1 MIKIKDMKERGLSVV
16 HDLVDF
22 AKETVKNRKQ
32 RKALRTD
39 ENESLLPETKTF
51 NGMPL
56 RDYCW
61 LKDEIFRI
69 KLKRRR
75 EEGGEGFASKAVIIF
90 SIAFLIAGLAWIH
103 FGRFMAML
111 LFIGVS
117 GRILEMVSE
126 SGLHGNELMMSF
138 PEYGIWNSDEVK
150 NFKYNFEDILDFFGY
165 SSGRIQGTEFKKIF
179 TMAGID
185 YGKPVYKIELEKT
198 SLLLNIF
205 YGLNDW
211 ESVDEMLYDI
221 RKVEFT
227 AEELFKRRN
236 ELQSIERN
244 FVKKGRKKYRKTRK
258 DLELERK
265 EIDGKV
271 YWTDYKGF
279 IKIREEF
286 SELTKFNEKEVRGL
300 LKDIYPSA
308 EKISTAAGER
318 WLEKGYVLLEGEGRR
333 KHLTFFMQEWEK
345 LDEKDVEEEES

>member
-32 RKALRTD
+32 RKAIRTD

-61 LKDEIFRI
+61 LMDEIIRTEQ
-69 KLKRRR
+69 KRM
-75 EEGGEGFASKAVIIF
+75 EEGGKDFACKAIIIF

-138 PEYGIWNSDEVK
+138 PEYGIWNSEEVK
-150 NFKYNFEDILDFFGY
+150 DFKNNFENISLDF
-165 SSGRIQGTEFKKIF
+165 SCQSELVSGREFERIF
-179 TMAGID
+179 KMAGID
-185 YGKPVYKIELEKT
+185 YEKT
-198 SLLLNIF
+198 TYENNLKRTNFLLNIF

-211 ESVDEMLYDI
+211 ESADEMLYDI
-221 RKVEFT
+221 RKGEFT
-227 AEELFKRRN
+227 AAELFKRRN
-236 ELQSIERN
+236 ELCSLENN
-244 FVKKGRKKYRKTRK
+244 FVKKGKKKYRKTRK
-258 DLELERK
+258 DSEFERK
-265 EIDGKV
+265 EIDGK
-271 YWTDYKGF
+271 
-279 IKIREEF
+279 
-286 SELTKFNEKEVRGL
+286 
-300 LKDIYPSA
+300 IYN
-308 EKISTAAGER
+308 K
-318 WLEKGYVLLEGEGRR
+318 YVD
-333 KHLTFFMQEWEK
+333 HP
-345 LDEKDVEEEES
+345 

>member
-61 LKDEIFRI
+61 LMDEIIRTEQ
-69 KLKRRR
+69 KRM
-75 EEGGEGFASKAVIIF
+75 EEGGKDFACKAIIIF

-138 PEYGIWNSDEVK
+138 PEYGIWNSEEVK
-150 NFKYNFEDILDFFGY
+150 DFKNNFENISLDF
-165 SSGRIQGTEFKKIF
+165 SCQSELVSGREFERIF
-179 TMAGID
+179 KMAGID
-185 YGKPVYKIELEKT
+185 YEKT
-198 SLLLNIF
+198 TYENNLKRTNFLLNIF

-211 ESVDEMLYDI
+211 ESADEMLYDI
-221 RKVEFT
+221 RKGEFT
-227 AEELFKRRN
+227 AAELFKRRN
-236 ELQSIERN
+236 ELCSLENN
-244 FVKKGRKKYRKTRK
+244 FVKKGKKKYRKTRK
-258 DLELERK
+258 DSEFERK
-265 EIDGKV
+265 EIDGK
-271 YWTDYKGF
+271 
-279 IKIREEF
+279 
-286 SELTKFNEKEVRGL
+286 
-300 LKDIYPSA
+300 IYN
-308 EKISTAAGER
+308 K
-318 WLEKGYVLLEGEGRR
+318 YVD
-333 KHLTFFMQEWEK
+333 HP
-345 LDEKDVEEEES
+345 

>member
-138 PEYGIWNSDEVK
+138 PEYGIWNSEEVK
-150 NFKYNFEDILDFFGY
+150 DFKNNFENISLDF
-165 SSGRIQGTEFKKIF
+165 SCQSELVSGREFERIF
-179 TMAGID
+179 KMAGID
-185 YGKPVYKIELEKT
+185 YEKT
-198 SLLLNIF
+198 TYENNLKRTNFLLNIF

-211 ESVDEMLYDI
+211 ESADEMLYDI
-221 RKVEFT
+221 RKGEFT
-227 AEELFKRRN
+227 AAELFKRRN
-236 ELQSIERN
+236 ELCSLENN
-244 FVKKGRKKYRKTRK
+244 FVKKGKKKYRKTRK
-258 DLELERK
+258 DSEFERK
-265 EIDGKV
+265 EIDGK
-271 YWTDYKGF
+271 
-279 IKIREEF
+279 
-286 SELTKFNEKEVRGL
+286 
-300 LKDIYPSA
+300 IYN
-308 EKISTAAGER
+308 K
-318 WLEKGYVLLEGEGRR
+318 YVN
-333 KHLTFFMQEWEK
+333 HP
-345 LDEKDVEEEES
+345 

>member
-1 MIKIKDMKERGLSVV
+1 MIKIKDMKERGLSIV

-61 LKDEIFRI
+61 LMDEIIRTEQ
-69 KLKRRR
+69 KRM
-75 EEGGEGFASKAVIIF
+75 EEGGKDFACKAIIIF

-138 PEYGIWNSDEVK
+138 PEYGIWNSEEVK
-150 NFKYNFEDILDFFGY
+150 DFKNNFENISLDF
-165 SSGRIQGTEFKKIF
+165 SCQSELVSGREFERIF
-179 TMAGID
+179 KMAGID
-185 YGKPVYKIELEKT
+185 YEKT
-198 SLLLNIF
+198 TYENNLKRTNFLLNIF

-211 ESVDEMLYDI
+211 ESADEMLYDI
-221 RKVEFT
+221 RKGEFT
-227 AEELFKRRN
+227 AAELFKRRN
-236 ELQSIERN
+236 ELCSLENN
-244 FVKKGRKKYRKTRK
+244 FVKKGKKKYRKTRK
-258 DLELERK
+258 DSEFERK
-265 EIDGKV
+265 EIDGK
-271 YWTDYKGF
+271 
-279 IKIREEF
+279 
-286 SELTKFNEKEVRGL
+286 
-300 LKDIYPSA
+300 IYN
-308 EKISTAAGER
+308 K
-318 WLEKGYVLLEGEGRR
+318 YVD
-333 KHLTFFMQEWEK
+333 HP
-345 LDEKDVEEEES
+345 

>member
-138 PEYGIWNSDEVK
+138 PEYGIWNSEEVK
-150 NFKYNFEDILDFFGY
+150 DFKNNFENISLDF
-165 SSGRIQGTEFKKIF
+165 SCQSELVSGREFERIF
-179 TMAGID
+179 KMAGID
-185 YGKPVYKIELEKT
+185 YEKT
-198 SLLLNIF
+198 TYENNLKRTNFLLNIF

-211 ESVDEMLYDI
+211 ESADEMLYDI
-221 RKVEFT
+221 RKGEFT
-227 AEELFKRRN
+227 AAELFKRRN
-236 ELQSIERN
+236 ELCSLENN
-244 FVKKGRKKYRKTRK
+244 FVKKGKKKYRKTRK
-258 DLELERK
+258 DSEFERK
-265 EIDGKV
+265 EIDGK
-271 YWTDYKGF
+271 
-279 IKIREEF
+279 
-286 SELTKFNEKEVRGL
+286 
-300 LKDIYPSA
+300 IYN
-308 EKISTAAGER
+308 K
-318 WLEKGYVLLEGEGRR
+318 YVD
-333 KHLTFFMQEWEK
+333 HP
-345 LDEKDVEEEES
+345 

>member
-138 PEYGIWNSDEVK
+138 PEYGIWNSEEVK
-150 NFKYNFEDILDFFGY
+150 DFKNNFENISLDF
-165 SSGRIQGTEFKKIF
+165 SCQSELVSGREFERIF
-179 TMAGID
+179 KMAGID
-185 YGKPVYKIELEKT
+185 YEKT
-198 SLLLNIF
+198 TYENNLKRTNFLLNIF

-211 ESVDEMLYDI
+211 ETVDEMLYDI
-221 RKVEFT
+221 RKGEFT
-227 AEELFKRRN
+227 AAELFKRKN
-236 ELQSIERN
+236 ELCLLENN
-244 FVKKGRKKYRKTRK
+244 FVKKGKKKYRKTRK
-258 DLELERK
+258 DSEFERK
-265 EIDGKV
+265 EIDGK
-271 YWTDYKGF
+271 
-279 IKIREEF
+279 
-286 SELTKFNEKEVRGL
+286 
-300 LKDIYPSA
+300 IYN
-308 EKISTAAGER
+308 K
-318 WLEKGYVLLEGEGRR
+318 YVD
-333 KHLTFFMQEWEK
+333 HP
-345 LDEKDVEEEES
+345 

>member
-61 LKDEIFRI
+61 LMDEIIRTEQ
-69 KLKRRR
+69 KRM
-75 EEGGEGFASKAVIIF
+75 EEGGKDFACKAIIIF

-138 PEYGIWNSDEVK
+138 PEYGIWNSEEVK
-150 NFKYNFEDILDFFGY
+150 DFKNNFENISLDF
-165 SSGRIQGTEFKKIF
+165 SCQSELVSGREFERIF
-179 TMAGID
+179 KMAGID
-185 YGKPVYKIELEKT
+185 YEKT
-198 SLLLNIF
+198 TYENNLKRTNFLLNIF

-211 ESVDEMLYDI
+211 ESADEMLYDI
-221 RKVEFT
+221 RKGEFT
-227 AEELFKRRN
+227 AAELFKRRN
-236 ELQSIERN
+236 ELCSLENN
-244 FVKKGRKKYRKTRK
+244 FVKKGKKKYRKTRK
-258 DLELERK
+258 DSEFEKK
-265 EIDGKV
+265 EIDGK
-271 YWTDYKGF
+271 
-279 IKIREEF
+279 
-286 SELTKFNEKEVRGL
+286 
-300 LKDIYPSA
+300 IYN
-308 EKISTAAGER
+308 K
-318 WLEKGYVLLEGEGRR
+318 YVD
-333 KHLTFFMQEWEK
+333 HP
-345 LDEKDVEEEES
+345 

>member
-69 KLKRRR
+69 KLKRM
-75 EEGGEGFASKAVIIF
+75 EEGGKDFACKAIIIF

-138 PEYGIWNSDEVK
+138 PEYGILNSEEVK
-150 NFKYNFEDILDFFGY
+150 DFKNNFENISLDF
-165 SSGRIQGTEFKKIF
+165 SCQSELVSGREFERIF
-179 TMAGID
+179 KMAGID
-185 YGKPVYKIELEKT
+185 YEKT
-198 SLLLNIF
+198 TYENNLKRTNFLLNIF

-211 ESVDEMLYDI
+211 ESADEMLYDI
-221 RKVEFT
+221 RKGEFT
-227 AEELFKRRN
+227 AAELFKRRN
-236 ELQSIERN
+236 ELCSLENN
-244 FVKKGRKKYRKTRK
+244 FVKKGKKKYRKTRK
-258 DLELERK
+258 DSEFERK
-265 EIDGKV
+265 EIDGK
-271 YWTDYKGF
+271 
-279 IKIREEF
+279 
-286 SELTKFNEKEVRGL
+286 
-300 LKDIYPSA
+300 IYN
-308 EKISTAAGER
+308 K
-318 WLEKGYVLLEGEGRR
+318 YVD
-333 KHLTFFMQEWEK
+333 HP
-345 LDEKDVEEEES
+345 

>member
-61 LKDEIFRI
+61 LMVEIIRTEQ
-69 KLKRRR
+69 KRM
-75 EEGGEGFASKAVIIF
+75 EEGGKDFACKAIIIF

-138 PEYGIWNSDEVK
+138 PEYGIWNSEEVK
-150 NFKYNFEDILDFFGY
+150 DFKNNFENISLDF
-165 SSGRIQGTEFKKIF
+165 SCQSELVSGREFERIF
-179 TMAGID
+179 KMAGID
-185 YGKPVYKIELEKT
+185 YEKT
-198 SLLLNIF
+198 TYENNLKRTNFLLNIF

-211 ESVDEMLYDI
+211 ESADEMLYDI
-221 RKVEFT
+221 RKGEFT
-227 AEELFKRRN
+227 AAELFKRRN
-236 ELQSIERN
+236 ELCSLENN
-244 FVKKGRKKYRKTRK
+244 FVKKGKKKYRKTRK
-258 DLELERK
+258 DSEFERK
-265 EIDGKV
+265 EIDGK
-271 YWTDYKGF
+271 
-279 IKIREEF
+279 
-286 SELTKFNEKEVRGL
+286 
-300 LKDIYPSA
+300 IYN
-308 EKISTAAGER
+308 K
-318 WLEKGYVLLEGEGRR
+318 YVD
-333 KHLTFFMQEWEK
+333 HP
-345 LDEKDVEEEES
+345 

>member
-61 LKDEIFRI
+61 LMDEIIRTEQ
-69 KLKRRR
+69 KRM
-75 EEGGEGFASKAVIIF
+75 EEGGKDFACKAIIIF

-117 GRILEMVSE
+117 GKILEMVSE

-138 PEYGIWNSDEVK
+138 PEYGIWNSEEVK
-150 NFKYNFEDILDFFGY
+150 DFKNNFENISLDF
-165 SSGRIQGTEFKKIF
+165 SCQSELVSGREFERIF
-179 TMAGID
+179 KMAGID
-185 YGKPVYKIELEKT
+185 YEKT
-198 SLLLNIF
+198 TYENNLKRTNFLLNIF

-211 ESVDEMLYDI
+211 ESADEMLYDI
-221 RKVEFT
+221 RKGEFT
-227 AEELFKRRN
+227 AAELFKRRN
-236 ELQSIERN
+236 ELCSLENN
-244 FVKKGRKKYRKTRK
+244 FVKKGKKKYRKTRK
-258 DLELERK
+258 DSEFERK
-265 EIDGKV
+265 EIDGK
-271 YWTDYKGF
+271 
-279 IKIREEF
+279 
-286 SELTKFNEKEVRGL
+286 
-300 LKDIYPSA
+300 IYN
-308 EKISTAAGER
+308 K
-318 WLEKGYVLLEGEGRR
+318 YVD
-333 KHLTFFMQEWEK
+333 HP
-345 LDEKDVEEEES
+345 

>member
-69 KLKRRR
+69 KLKRM
-75 EEGGEGFASKAVIIF
+75 EEGGKDFACKAIIIF

-138 PEYGIWNSDEVK
+138 PEYGIWNSEEVK
-150 NFKYNFEDILDFFGY
+150 DFKNNFENISLDF
-165 SSGRIQGTEFKKIF
+165 SCQSELVSGREFERIF
-179 TMAGID
+179 KMAGID
-185 YGKPVYKIELEKT
+185 YEKT
-198 SLLLNIF
+198 TYENNLKRTNFLLNIF

-211 ESVDEMLYDI
+211 ESADEMLYDI
-221 RKVEFT
+221 RKGEFT
-227 AEELFKRRN
+227 AAELFKRRN
-236 ELQSIERN
+236 ELCSLENN
-244 FVKKGRKKYRKTRK
+244 FVKKGKKKYRKTRK
-258 DLELERK
+258 DSEFERK
-265 EIDGKV
+265 EIDGK
-271 YWTDYKGF
+271 
-279 IKIREEF
+279 
-286 SELTKFNEKEVRGL
+286 
-300 LKDIYPSA
+300 IYN
-308 EKISTAAGER
+308 K
-318 WLEKGYVLLEGEGRR
+318 YVD
-333 KHLTFFMQEWEK
+333 HP
-345 LDEKDVEEEES
+345 

>member
-32 RKALRTD
+32 KKEQETD

-61 LKDEIFRI
+61 LMDEIIRTEQ
-69 KLKRRR
+69 KRM
-75 EEGGEGFASKAVIIF
+75 EEGGKDFACKAIIIF

-138 PEYGIWNSDEVK
+138 PEYGIWNSEEVK
-150 NFKYNFEDILDFFGY
+150 DFKNNFENISLDF
-165 SSGRIQGTEFKKIF
+165 SCQSELVSGREFERIF
-179 TMAGID
+179 KMAGID
-185 YGKPVYKIELEKT
+185 YEKT
-198 SLLLNIF
+198 TYENNLKRTNFLLNIF

-211 ESVDEMLYDI
+211 ESADEMLYDI
-221 RKVEFT
+221 RKGEFT
-227 AEELFKRRN
+227 AAELFKRRN
-236 ELQSIERN
+236 ELCSLENN
-244 FVKKGRKKYRKTRK
+244 FVKKGKKKYRKTRK
-258 DLELERK
+258 VSEFERK
-265 EIDGKV
+265 EIDGK
-271 YWTDYKGF
+271 
-279 IKIREEF
+279 
-286 SELTKFNEKEVRGL
+286 
-300 LKDIYPSA
+300 IYN
-308 EKISTAAGER
+308 K
-318 WLEKGYVLLEGEGRR
+318 YVD
-333 KHLTFFMQEWEK
+333 HP
-345 LDEKDVEEEES
+345 

>member
-61 LKDEIFRI
+61 LKDEIIRTEQ
-69 KLKRRR
+69 KRM
-75 EEGGEGFASKAVIIF
+75 EEGGKDFACKAIIIF

-117 GRILEMVSE
+117 ERILEMVSE

-138 PEYGIWNSDEVK
+138 PEYGIWNSEEVK
-150 NFKYNFEDILDFFGY
+150 DFKNNFENISLDF
-165 SSGRIQGTEFKKIF
+165 SCQSELVSGREFERIF
-179 TMAGID
+179 KMAGID
-185 YGKPVYKIELEKT
+185 YEKT
-198 SLLLNIF
+198 TYENNLKRTNFLLNIF

-211 ESVDEMLYDI
+211 ESADEMLYDI
-221 RKVEFT
+221 RKGEFT
-227 AEELFKRRN
+227 AAELFKRRN
-236 ELQSIERN
+236 ELCSLENN
-244 FVKKGRKKYRKTRK
+244 FVKKGKKKYRKTRK
-258 DLELERK
+258 DSEFERK
-265 EIDGKV
+265 EIDGK
-271 YWTDYKGF
+271 
-279 IKIREEF
+279 
-286 SELTKFNEKEVRGL
+286 
-300 LKDIYPSA
+300 IYN
-308 EKISTAAGER
+308 K
-318 WLEKGYVLLEGEGRR
+318 YVD
-333 KHLTFFMQEWEK
+333 HP
-345 LDEKDVEEEES
+345 